1 MTFKNKF
8 CRQAGGLTTTA
19 MLAIFVSHATLAA
32 PGDVENVIKR
42 NGLDNTRIMALYRSG
57 ELVAKEDAQNNVL
70 ELVNPAVDT
79 PNSTTRNTK
88 YWYQSMPL
96 TEYKAFDATGYTALP
111 CTQQYTSCMLTLE
124 YRYTQ
129 KSLSKEKPGI
139 LIQFSTPKEGWL
151 YEDFVTRHH
160 CPIKQ
165 EGGGS
170 FILGEKGKA
179 AVASGEC
186 DKEYR
191 TQGLGAVFN
200 GFLQQNSVK
209 PVITYVLLVK

>member
-1 MTFKNKF
+1 
-8 CRQAGGLTTTA
+8 

-129 KSLSKEKPGI
+129 KSLSKEKPG
-139 LIQFSTPKEGWL
+139 F
-151 YEDFVTRHH
+151 
-160 CPIKQ
+160 
-165 EGGGS
+165 
-170 FILGEKGKA
+170 
-179 AVASGEC
+179 
-186 DKEYR
+186 
-191 TQGLGAVFN
+191 
-200 GFLQQNSVK
+200 
-209 PVITYVLLVK
+209 